1 MTEIAI
7 YQTPSGEVEVRLEPE
22 TVWLRME
29 QMAELFGRD
38 RTVVGRHVRNVFADE
53 KLHVRAMCKICTLE
67 AGGGS
72 GLLVDDCVQ
81 CCDGV

>member
-7 YQTPSGEVEVRLEPE
+7 YQTPSAEVGVRLDQE

-38 RTVVGRHVRNVFADE
+38 RTVVGV
-53 KLHVRAMCKICTLE
+53 T
-67 AGGGS
+67 S
-72 GLLVDDCVQ
+72 GTCSPMKNSTSDQ
-81 CCDGV
+81 CAKSAH